1 MSSTAHAG
9 SILKNKE
16 IQKPEPEQVTPAQPG
31 KCYPNKMDEGNLLA
45 TLERSFELQIQL
57 SEADSNEAKVQLMK
71 DYIESAAS
79 NVLITLPEFNEG

>member
-1 MSSTAHAG
+1 
-9 SILKNKE
+9 
-16 IQKPEPEQVTPAQPG
+16 
-31 KCYPNKMDEGNLLA
+31 MDEGNLLA